1 MQSALSIVL
10 FDSCCFC
17 DSAKLLHDTSVFSPS
32 VARLGE
38 QRGSA
43 WLPLE
48 FRRSEALRQIV
59 VQDALD
65 AALVEKEGRRKSD
78 YVGQMLW
85 LQQLRAT
92 EYFSRWIELK
102 EHHASKLDSA

>member
-1 MQSALSIVL
+1 ME
-10 FDSCCFC
+10 
-17 DSAKLLHDTSVFSPS
+17 
-32 VARLGE
+32 RLCNASFG
-38 QRGSA
+38 
-43 WLPLE
+43 
-48 FRRSEALRQIV
+48 FRCSEAFIER

-102 EHHASKLDSA
+102 EHNASKIGSA

>member
-1 MQSALSIVL
+1 M
-10 FDSCCFC
+10 
-17 DSAKLLHDTSVFSPS
+17 FSPS